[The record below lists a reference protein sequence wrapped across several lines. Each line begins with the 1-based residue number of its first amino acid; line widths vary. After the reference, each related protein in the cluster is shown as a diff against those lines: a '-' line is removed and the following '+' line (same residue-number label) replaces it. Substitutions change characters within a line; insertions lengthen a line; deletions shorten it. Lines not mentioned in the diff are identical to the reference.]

1 MVGDLA
7 EYHDT
12 VVGEGGVAARTTAA
26 GQGIEA
32 RNRGKE
38 SRQGIEARNR
48 GKESRQGIEA
58 RRNNQT
64 TKQTT
69 HTCPTKTSI
78 YP

>member
-32 RNRGKE
+32 R
-38 SRQGIEARNR
+38 
-48 GKESRQGIEA
+48 
-58 RRNNQT
+58 RNNKT
-64 TKQTT
+64 TKQPNRQRIQRSGSEVIAT
-69 HTCPTKTSI
+69 PKKFLRLNNVRGVR
-78 YP
+78 P